1 MGWFVP
7 KKTLT
12 EVVGACFSHNHRHAD
27 EEKPHFCSHRRNLQ
41 EAKARDRPTPLIT
54 LIKMEDAVLVD
65 KITKMQNQKE
75 VAQSRLVIL
84 NDRLAKHEHEM
95 KCREH
100 DATAAGELSEN
111 CV

>member
-1 MGWFVP
+1 MLVFPVDAGMPTKKSPNSVP
-7 KKTLT
+7 AEISKKRKRVT
-12 EVVGACFSHNHRHAD
+12 G
-27 EEKPHFCSHRRNLQ
+27 
-41 EAKARDRPTPLIT
+41 RP

-65 KITKMQNQKE
+65 KIAKMQNQKE

>member
-1 MGWFVP
+1 MFFLVNAGMPTKKSPTSVP
-7 KKTLT
+7 TAEISKKRKRVT
-12 EVVGACFSHNHRHAD
+12 G
-27 EEKPHFCSHRRNLQ
+27 
-41 EAKARDRPTPLIT
+41 RP

-65 KITKMQNQKE
+65 KIAKMQNQKE

-84 NDRLAKHEHEM
+84 NDRLAKHEHET

>member
-1 MGWFVP
+1 M
-7 KKTLT
+7 
-12 EVVGACFSHNHRHAD
+12 GACFSHNHRHAD
-27 EEKPHFCSHRRNLQ
+27 KGKPHFCPRRNLQ

>member
-1 MGWFVP
+1 MALGSLALGSLGD
-7 KKTLT
+7 TRTRSRARARRSLY
-12 EVVGACFSHNHRHAD
+12 ACPCIHTSDPSFAYI
-27 EEKPHFCSHRRNLQ
+27 CV
-41 EAKARDRPTPLIT
+41 IV
-54 LIKMEDAVLVD
+54 EDAVLLD

-100 DATAAGELSEN
+100 DATAAGGLSEN

>member
-1 MGWFVP
+1 MLVFPVDAGMPTKESPNSVP
-7 KKTLT
+7 AEISKKRKRVT
-12 EVVGACFSHNHRHAD
+12 G
-27 EEKPHFCSHRRNLQ
+27 
-41 EAKARDRPTPLIT
+41 RP

>member
-1 MGWFVP
+1 MLVFPIITGMPTKKSPTSVP
-7 KKTLT
+7 TAEIAKKRKRVT
-12 EVVGACFSHNHRHAD
+12 G
-27 EEKPHFCSHRRNLQ
+27 
-41 EAKARDRPTPLIT
+41 RP

-65 KITKMQNQKE
+65 KIAKMQNQKE

-100 DATAAGELSEN
+100 DATAAGGLSEN

>member
-1 MGWFVP
+1 MLVFPIITGMPTKESPTSVP
-7 KKTLT
+7 AEISKKRKRVT
-12 EVVGACFSHNHRHAD
+12 G
-27 EEKPHFCSHRRNLQ
+27 
-41 EAKARDRPTPLIT
+41 RP